1 MGWFEHSPRGGIG
14 RWYVKPVEQFL
25 AALVEVRALPA
36 PTPSMSCALLT
47 AWTPDLALQYGL
59 QERPKPPV
67 VTLGPEHAHE
77 DGRPEV
83 GFRVL
88 SREQSELIA
97 SGVDK
102 SKLFTGW

>member
-1 MGWFEHSPRGGIG
+1 M
-14 RWYVKPVEQFL
+14 KPVEQFL
-25 AALVEVRALPA
+25 AALVEVSATRHGAA
-36 PTPSMSCALLT
+36 AQTDRLT
-47 AWTPDLALQYGL
+47 AGPRQYGL
-59 QERPKPPV
+59 QTRQKPNAV
-67 VTLGPEHAHE
+67 LVGAEFVQQ
-77 DGRPEV
+77 DGRDDV